1 MAGPAPVQAGAA
13 GKQVLCGH
21 CGGGWYVWR
30 KVVLSS
36 GTASFFG
43 VEAFSPEATVL
54 SCMTCGQLQFFEM
67 GRVELYAQQEQQ
79 QQEQQQEQQG

>member
-1 MAGPAPVQAGAA
+1 MAGTAAVTAGAA

-21 CGGGWYVWR
+21 CGGGSYLWR

-54 SCMTCGQLQFFEM
+54 SCTHCGKLQFFEM
-67 GRVELYAQQEQQ
+67 GRVQLYTPET
-79 QQEQQQEQQG
+79 